1 MFSIFAFMSE
11 WVEFYARFGLNI
23 TIYYSIVNISMY
35 LQGGRQ
41 GCSRCSIG
49 QLHYFLY
56 MYVGPYSHLDMCPT
70 SYLDFWPIGLLDI
83 WTSGY
88 LDI

>member
-11 WVEFYARFGLNI
+11 WVEFYALFGLNI
-23 TIYYSIVNISMY
+23 TIYYSIVHICIYREDVRGVAGVALANYTI
-35 LQGGRQ
+35 L
-41 GCSRCSIG
+41 
-49 QLHYFLY
+49 FLY

-70 SYLDFWPIGLLDI
+70 SYLDFWRIGLLDI